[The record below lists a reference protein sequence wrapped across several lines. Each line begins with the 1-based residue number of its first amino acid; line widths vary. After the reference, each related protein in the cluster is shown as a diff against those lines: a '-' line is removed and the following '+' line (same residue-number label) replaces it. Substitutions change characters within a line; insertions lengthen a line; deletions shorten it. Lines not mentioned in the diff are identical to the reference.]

1 MVKKVYLKANIPRKS
16 TGIMHT
22 AKLIIS
28 VLLKKMNMLAAFL
41 IVLFY
46 VKKTISYI
54 EQAKN
59 LQINVLHHFL
69 LKRNVFI

>member
-28 VLLKKMNMLAAFL
+28 VLLKKMNMLATFL
-41 IVLFY
+41 MVLILCKENNF
-46 VKKTISYI
+46 
-54 EQAKN
+54 
-59 LQINVLHHFL
+59 LHTTS
-69 LKRNVFI
+69 

>member
-28 VLLKKMNMLAAFL
+28 VLLKKMNMVAAFL
-41 IVLFY
+41 IVLILCKENNF
-46 VKKTISYI
+46 
-54 EQAKN
+54 
-59 LQINVLHHFL
+59 LHTTS
-69 LKRNVFI
+69 